1 MIGASRPDP
10 SIMPLQES
18 DFEPMRAALAQARLA
33 LDEGNLPIGAV
44 IVHDGQIVAT
54 GRNGVDSGENDTHHA
69 ELAAIQS
76 IPKFLFRHKR
86 QCTVYATLEPCMMCM
101 GAIVNSGI
109 TRVVFGVRDPL
120 VGVAEL
126 LPQIPYTSSKTME
139 LIEGVLRAE
148 SQALLDDYFLR
159 TGARAHIASPGLRAE
174 GQLPLV
180 LPR

>member
-1 MIGASRPDP
+1 MPD
-10 SIMPLQES
+10 S
-18 DFEPMRAALAQARLA
+18 DLDPMRAALDEARRA

-44 IVHDGQIVAT
+44 IVHEGVIVAR
-54 GRNGVDSGENDTHHA
+54 GRNGIDTGENDTHHA

-76 IPKFLFRHKR
+76 IPQFLFRHKR
-86 QCTVYATLEPCMMCM
+86 QCTVYTTLEPCMMCM

-109 TRVVFGVRDPL
+109 TRVVYGVRDPL
-120 VGVAEL
+120 VGVVEL
-126 LPQIPYTSSKTME
+126 LPQIPYTRSKAME
-139 LIEGVLRAE
+139 LIEGVLREE
-148 SQALLDDYFLR
+148 SQGLLDEYFLR